1 MIQCPICE
9 HENPE
14 GAQICASCGSALSA
28 SGAVTGGIGG
38 AGGHDG
44 AYTPFLPKNV
54 RLQNN
59 KYAVGE
65 VLGQGGFGITYKGG
79 DMALKRYVAI
89 KEFFP
94 QGSIRHNSTLRPDRT
109 LSPADYNAVKAKF
122 IDEAHRLAR
131 FSHPSIV
138 RVFGVFEENNTA
150 YMVMEFLEGQSL
162 LQRITEKR
170 SLSETE
176 VVDIANKIGDAL
188 AAVHAAG
195 LIHRD
200 IKPDNIMLTGDGRVV
215 LIDFGTARSFS
226 SNKTVKQTAMLTP
239 GYAPLEQYGQQARF
253 GAYTDIYA
261 LGATL
266 YHALTGELPS
276 PATDLISGVEL
287 KAPNTINPNISQG
300 VSNAI
305 LWAMKVKANE
315 RPQSVKAFLDALEK
329 PAPSA
334 PAPYSQSTTEFRPNN
349 IAANQATIQ
358 IVRSSQW
365 VNSMR
370 SYNIHLDG
378 KNIGKIEN
386 GKTIEFE
393 STEGSHQLKITI
405 DWYSGDYN
413 FRLKT
418 GEKICF
424 IVAATYNGN
433 ISIKQQ
439 PATHV
444 PPSPSSPI
452 SPRHDE
458 LSERVEFADI
468 VYMVELTY
476 KKRVKKIDTA
486 TCAGCN
492 RKNSLELTKCRF
504 CGLELPWV
512 SIPRKNFKAL
522 RVVPI
527 YGFAGGLI
535 CGYMSE
541 LYQYPPRFDATNFI
555 VAALFG
561 FALGGYVGFRISQG
575 EMKGNNTISFDVG
588 FFVVVV
594 IVGIIMLLMK
604 ISGS

>member
-14 GAQICASCGSALSA
+14 GAQICASCGSELSA
-28 SGAVTGGIGG
+28 PDAI
-38 AGGHDG
+38 AGGDG

-94 QGSIRHNSTLRPDRT
+94 QGSIRHNSTIRPDRT
-109 LSPADYNAVKAKF
+109 LSPADYNSVKAKF

-170 SLSETE
+170 SLNENE

-200 IKPDNIMLTGDGRVV
+200 IKPDNIMLTSDGRVV
-215 LIDFGTARSFS
+215 LIDFGTARSFA

-266 YHALTGELPS
+266 YHALTGELPA
-276 PATDLISGVEL
+276 PATDLASGVEL

-305 LWAMKVKANE
+305 LWAMKVKADE
-315 RPQSVKAFLDALEK
+315 RPQSVKAFLDELEKTAPVAPPQSPQQNAPTWPTSSPVHPVPRTPLPVENLKNKGGSFKKPAFLVASGLFLLLVSAWIYNSLPSERHYIAQGAKYQANYQYQLSIDSYNKALEYNPRNAMIYMWRGISYSK
-329 PAPSA
+329 SGDDNAAITDYNTSISIDPNIDKAYFNRGISYDNKGYYSA
-334 PAPYSQSTTEFRPNN
+334 AIADYTKAISINPNN
-349 IAANQATIQ
+349 AGAYNNRG
-358 IVRSSQW
+358 V
-365 VNSMR
+365 
-370 SYNIHLDG
+370 SYYHKGQGGLAVA
-378 KNIGKIEN
+378 
-386 GKTIEFE
+386 
-393 STEGSHQLKITI
+393 
-405 DWYSGDYN
+405 DWN
-413 FRLKT
+413 K
-418 GEKICF
+418 
-424 IVAATYNGN
+424 A
-433 ISIKQQ
+433 ISIDPNGESGQL
-439 PATHV
+439 A
-444 PPSPSSPI
+444 
-452 SPRHDE
+452 RD
-458 LSERVEFADI
+458 
-468 VYMVELTY
+468 
-476 KKRVKKIDTA
+476 
-486 TCAGCN
+486 
-492 RKNSLELTKCRF
+492 SLQKF
-504 CGLELPWV
+504 
-512 SIPRKNFKAL
+512 SN
-522 RVVPI
+522 
-527 YGFAGGLI
+527 
-535 CGYMSE
+535 
-541 LYQYPPRFDATNFI
+541 
-555 VAALFG
+555 
-561 FALGGYVGFRISQG
+561 
-575 EMKGNNTISFDVG
+575 
-588 FFVVVV
+588 
-594 IVGIIMLLMK
+594 
-604 ISGS
+604 